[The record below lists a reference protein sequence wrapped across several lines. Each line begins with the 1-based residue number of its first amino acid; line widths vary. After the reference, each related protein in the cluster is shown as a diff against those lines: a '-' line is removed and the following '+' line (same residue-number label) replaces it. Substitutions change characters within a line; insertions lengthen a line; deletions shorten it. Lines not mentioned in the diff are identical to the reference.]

1 MIRKNKDLDKLS
13 DDEFFEI
20 VEPLDKTMDDYMSK
34 FLNNYIA
41 YYISKGYELN
51 ALWDNKLDVL
61 INTVISENLSKYNID
76 YCDIDEIKNI
86 LEKEYKLKLISDNPI
101 DIEEL

>member
-1 MIRKNKDLDKLS
+1 M
-13 DDEFFEI
+13 DEYVIE
-20 VEPLDKTMDDYMSK
+20 

-86 LEKEYKLKLISDNPI
+86 LEKEYRLKLISDNPI